1 MREAV
6 QGGLKTDSTFSRV
19 TFSPISVIMPAKEGA
34 VMDSIEVGARIAA
47 SRKKKELTQKQLA
60 DLLHVTDKAVSKWE
74 CGKNFPDLTL
84 LEALATALDTTPAV
98 LLGLN
103 EKSGDE
109 ALSAATV
116 LYQDQRRRWLRE
128 LKNRA
133 CLLLAY
139 GITLVVVLVWL
150 SRCLDERMIY
160 GLPQALIGVMN
171 GLSGVIIG
179 FAVWAIRSSVKQL
192 RQEAGP
198 TTSRE

>member
-6 QGGLKTDSTFSRV
+6 QSGLKTDSTFSRV

-84 LEALATALDTTPAV
+84 LEALATALDTTPVV

-109 ALSAATV
+109 ALSAATA

-133 CLLLAY
+133 NLLLVY